1 MSRRWIAGLLATAMV
16 VTMLLPV
23 SAFAEELST
32 VDSTVVGGLSE
43 QETDGSDVTA
53 EQPAEEGFGTD
64 EEASGQENSDE
75 TADMAKNAGTEEAI
89 ATLAGD
95 FNIGNSNAS
104 LTVSGGTFD
113 RELDEK
119 YLADGFEMKQ
129 NEDGTFT
136 TIESMAGEGTAS
148 NPYII
153 SNLDQ
158 LKLFRDKVNDGE
170 DTAGKFYK
178 LAADIDLAGEEWMPI
193 GTNGHRFQGNFDGDG
208 HKITNLKID
217 NEDLQY
223 AGLFGIMQSA
233 TIEGLT
239 VENVDITAKSEAG
252 GLIGSAFTGSIS
264 NCHVTGNVTI
274 TANYKVGGL
283 AGEGYAAISDCTV
296 KTNAGSTVTGNYT
309 NKATNLE
316 GDNVGG
322 LVGYRGE
329 GSTIT
334 TNDCQVQGLTVSGTR
349 KVGGIIG
356 SAFTSNKIQ
365 GCVVSDVTVYSNA
378 EQDYVDN
385 NTSSIGIGGI
395 VGLYSTEP
403 NGPVNGIIS
412 GCTVNNV
419 TLNSKES
426 NVFRGYLTA
435 GMRGSL
441 PGLPQGS
448 WTQTNNKV
456 TGQCTGGNVP
466 GVAVNDVYF
475 SDFSKAVE
483 EMQQSGGSIRL
494 LGNVNTNQ
502 KVSFT
507 TDKDITL
514 ELGGYSLE
522 YTGTGT
528 YAVELSGGVSL
539 TVTDSVGSGTITAP
553 KRVIKVGGGTI
564 RTSGTPASLVL
575 NGGKL
580 CSLDKNENCAV
591 AIYANSSAERGE
603 NSKVDCVVTVNKA
616 TLEGGVYLFG
626 EGARLDVNE
635 GAVIEVTGYY
645 GISGNGSKTTTQNN
659 GGTVI
664 NITGGTITQSGV
676 GGAAI
681 YHPQDGKLDISG
693 NPVIKGDSGI
703 QLCSGEGVIAQ
714 ITGGTIE
721 ATGTDQREGKTGD
734 GLIPDGAALSIV
746 NRNYP
751 GGIPHMT
758 VSGGV
763 FKAAS
768 NNGVLAYTWS
778 NNKAEEWPEATQ
790 YFTITGGSFS
800 NDPSAYIASGYRVTG
815 NNPYVVSKIPVTPP
829 QGPQDDDDDDTSA
842 PVATPTPVAT
852 PVPTATAR
860 PTTVVSHSK
869 PTATPAATAQVPTGD
884 PVVAATQV
892 EATVA
897 ENTAVVTVDSKQ
909 LTNTVNQVISEAKAS
924 DGAPVVKV
932 EVAGAAEAT
941 AIEVTLPVQAL
952 DTLAKEPGATLTV
965 TSDVAEVTFDTTALT
980 SIAGQADEEIVLVV
994 TPVAQEDMSDAQ
1006 AEKVNGYPTFELT
1019 LQSGGKIISDFN
1031 RGEATVTLPYALA
1044 EGQQAEGVV
1053 VWYVEDNGNTTVCET
1068 AYDSQAQKV
1077 TFVTPHFSRYAI
1089 AYDETLVADQTG
1101 AELPVAQEPATQEPA
1116 QEGGISLPMV
1126 IGIAVIVILVMVF
1139 AGRIFFAKKD
1149 SDRY

>member
-1 MSRRWIAGLLATAMV
+1 MSRRWIAGLLAAAMV

-89 ATLAGD
+89 ATLAAVYNESGKQDSNTTAVAEVNGIPCITLQDVVQKIAELAQAGTEVTVSLQQDVELHETMIISAGWNVTLDLNGRTVTLPGVEDRKIKNEGNLTIRDSVGTGVLKNIEEGSYGLIDNYGTLTILSGTFENNGRASGAAIKNRLNATLLSIKGGVFKNLVEDEGGNLNGYATAANALVASEAPLVVTGGEFSSVAWYTPAFKIFNGGTTEISNVDVTTYKAGGIEVSGGNDPVYLSNCTFRVSDMNSYYANAVAVSNGGSVYINGGSYEGYKYAAYIYNSGGDITINAGTFVAETVLRADSTSKPWGAKIVVTGGNFDGD

-113 RELDEK
+113 RKLDEK

-148 NPYII
+148 APYII

-158 LKLFRDKVNDGE
+158 LKLFRDKVNGGE
-170 DTAGKFYK
+170 NTAGKFYK

-193 GTNGHRFQGNFDGDG
+193 GGTNTNIKFEGTFDGAG
-208 HKITNLKID
+208 HTISNLKITRGIE
-217 NEDLQY
+217 NISQNNQVGFFGACTSSAKLQN
-223 AGLFGIMQSA
+223 F
-233 TIEGLT
+233 TIK
-239 VENVDITAKSEAG
+239 NVDVTG
-252 GLIGSAFTGSIS
+252 GLNVAAVLGGTGGS
-264 NCHVTGNVTI
+264 
-274 TANYKVGGL
+274 
-283 AGEGYAAISDCTV
+283 EAAISNVHVIGNVKISADSYVGGILGKGYSKVTGCSVEGDGTASSYVTGSYVYVGGIVGFMGEGSMITSECTV
-296 KTNAGSTVTGNYT
+296 KNI
-309 NKATNLE
+309 
-316 GDNVGG
+316 
-322 LVGYRGE
+322 
-329 GSTIT
+329 TI
-334 TNDCQVQGLTVSGTR
+334 SG
-349 KVGGIIG
+349 K
-356 SAFTSNKIQ
+356 FN
-365 GCVVSDVTVYSNA
+365 
-378 EQDYVDN
+378 
-385 NTSSIGIGGI
+385 GIGGI
-395 VGLYSTEP
+395 NGILHYGNTIRDCNLENVVVWQTTDPSEDNGKVYVGAFAGCYLDNNGKNIPTVENCDFEGILYSGRNKADVT
-403 NGPVNGIIS
+403 GPERSVGEVWYGTDYPCTLNLS
-412 GCTVNNV
+412 NCTVV
-419 TLNSKES
+419 
-426 NVFRGYLTA
+426 RTA
-435 GMRGSL
+435 PAPT
-441 PGLPQGS
+441 PG
-448 WTQTNNKV
+448 
-456 TGQCTGGNVP
+456 
-466 GVAVNDVYF
+466 
-475 SDFSKAVE
+475 
-483 EMQQSGGSIRL
+483 QSG
-494 LGNVNTNQ
+494 
-502 KVSFT
+502 
-507 TDKDITL
+507 
-514 ELGGYSLE
+514 
-522 YTGTGT
+522 
-528 YAVELSGGVSL
+528 
-539 TVTDSVGSGTITAP
+539 
-553 KRVIKVGGGTI
+553 
-564 RTSGTPASLVL
+564 
-575 NGGKL
+575 
-580 CSLDKNENCAV
+580 
-591 AIYANSSAERGE
+591 
-603 NSKVDCVVTVNKA
+603 
-616 TLEGGVYLFG
+616 
-626 EGARLDVNE
+626 
-635 GAVIEVTGYY
+635 
-645 GISGNGSKTTTQNN
+645 
-659 GGTVI
+659 
-664 NITGGTITQSGV
+664 
-676 GGAAI
+676 
-681 YHPQDGKLDISG
+681 
-693 NPVIKGDSGI
+693 
-703 QLCSGEGVIAQ
+703 
-714 ITGGTIE
+714 
-721 ATGTDQREGKTGD
+721 
-734 GLIPDGAALSIV
+734 
-746 NRNYP
+746 
-751 GGIPHMT
+751 
-758 VSGGV
+758 
-763 FKAAS
+763 S
-768 NNGVLAYTWS
+768 N
-778 NNKAEEWPEATQ
+778 
-790 YFTITGGSFS
+790 
-800 NDPSAYIASGYRVTG
+800 
-815 NNPYVVSKIPVTPP
+815 
-829 QGPQDDDDDDTSA
+829 QDDEDNSA
-842 PVATPTPVAT
+842 PVPTPTPVAT